1 MEKVNRQSAPTEPND
16 DDYTLAEQC
25 GDCGRE
31 TEHKVEVSIVSTSDE
46 QQTNPENRK
55 FARVPCRTTTCL
67 SCGTVTE
74 RLRR

>member
-1 MEKVNRQSAPTEPND
+1 MEKVNRSNTDNGGIGGGF
-16 DDYTLAEQC
+16 TLVEQC
-25 GDCGRE
+25 DECACE
-31 TEHKVEVSIVSTSDE
+31 TEQKVEVSIVSTSDE

>member
-1 MEKVNRQSAPTEPND
+1 MEKVDRDSATTEPD
-16 DDYTLAEQC
+16 GDDYTLTEYCA
-25 GDCGRE
+25 DCERE

-46 QQTNPENRK
+46 QQTNPDNRK